1 MKIEVAKGQDKGF
14 LPDGRHTVEITDI
27 EEGVSE
33 HQQVP
38 FFAARL
44 ENEDGFVS
52 QRFYNSPAG
61 HPIILQLYAAAGIK
75 PEEGKALDTKQL
87 LGKRLSVEVGDH
99 SYADP
104 ATGNERNIRQATGF
118 RAA

>member
-1 MKIEVAKGQDKGF
+1 MKISVDKGQDKGF
-14 LPDGRHTVEITDI
+14 LPDGRHLVTITSI

-38 FFAARL
+38 FFAAHL
-44 ENEDGFVS
+44 ENEEGFVT

-61 HPIILQLYAAAGIK
+61 HPIILSLYAAVGITPEAGK
-75 PEEGKALDTKQL
+75 DLDTKQL
-87 LGKRLSVEVGDH
+87 VGKHLSVEVSDH
-99 SYADP
+99 HYADP
-104 ATGNERNIRQATGF
+104 TSGNERSIRQATGF

>member
-14 LPDGRHTVEITDI
+14 LPDGRYTVEITDI

-38 FFAARL
+38 FFAARM
-44 ENEDGFVS
+44 ETEEGYVT
-52 QRFYNSPAG
+52 QRFYNSEAG
-61 HPIILQLYAAAGIK
+61 HPIILQLYSAVGIK
-75 PEEGKALDTKQL
+75 PEAGKNLDTKQL
-87 LGKRLSVEVGDH
+87 IGKRLSVEVSDH

-104 ATGNERNIRQATGF
+104 ATGNERSIRQATGF
-118 RAA
+118 RPA

>member
-14 LPDGRHTVEITDI
+14 LPDGRHTVEITSI
-27 EEGVSE
+27 EEGTSE

-44 ENEDGFVS
+44 ENEDGFVT
-52 QRFYNSPAG
+52 QRFYNSEAG
-61 HPIILQLYAAAGIK
+61 HPIILQLYSAVGIK
-75 PEEGKALDTKQL
+75 PEEGKDLDTKQL
-87 LGKRLSVEVGDH
+87 IGKRLSVEVGDH

-104 ATGNERNIRQATGF
+104 ASGNERSIRQATGF
-118 RAA
+118 RTA